1 MSRPS
6 RKSESGADVDTSVL
20 RAVERMIAPV
30 VRKLRLSI
38 SRAVL
43 KLVQDG
49 AGIQSVQVSLLDG
62 EVTDSDV
69 EHMQPGGLTH
79 VALPG
84 AEGVYLAVGAVRED
98 GVVIGLANRDKR
110 PKGMQA
116 GETAVYS
123 AGTQQSRIL
132 LKADGSVEILA
143 ATSVL
148 IGDGAAEAFV
158 KGNAL
163 QTWVGA
169 MTVGTPMGPSTP
181 PLNAAAFPSCL
192 STKHK
197 LDG

>member
-1 MSRPS
+1 
-6 RKSESGADVDTSVL
+6 
-20 RAVERMIAPV
+20 MISTV

-38 SRAVL
+38 SRAV
-43 KLVQDG
+43 VQIVLDD
-49 AGIQSVQVSLLDG
+49 AGVQKVQASLLRY
-62 EVTDSDV
+62 EVTDPNI

>member
-1 MSRPS
+1 M
-6 RKSESGADVDTSVL
+6 DFDTK
-20 RAVERMIAPV
+20 RAIDRMLAPV

-43 KLVQDG
+43 SMVKDAG
-49 AGIQSVQVSLLDG
+49 GIQTVQVTLLDG

-110 PKGMQA
+110 PRGLQA
-116 GETAVYS
+116 GETALYS
-123 AGTQQSRIL
+123 AGAQQSRIL

-148 IGDGAAEAFV
+148 IGEGAAEALV

-163 QTWVGA
+163 QTWLSA
-169 MTVGTPMGPSTP
+169 MTVGTPLGPSTP
-181 PLNAAAFPSCL
+181 PLNAAGIPSIL